1 MKCHKCQ
8 ADVLQQ
14 FKLCQA
20 CGTTLNETSDS
31 EKETKKLM
39 SFEDYKKKIASRK
52 NEKSCSGPTAK
63 KKKSEPTKEVLVNVG
78 LMKINKGELKP
89 IKGKTML
96 VRVPVNVR
104 KLDLLE
110 KSVEKHA
117 AHDRTFDRYESYAL
131 LYCILMVRIF

>member
-14 FKLCQA
+14 FKFCQA

-39 SFEDYKKKIASRK
+39 SFEDYRKKIASRK

-89 IKGKTML
+89 IKGKTM
-96 VRVPVNVR
+96 PV
-104 KLDLLE
+104 
-110 KSVEKHA
+110 A
-117 AHDRTFDRYESYAL
+117 
-131 LYCILMVRIF
+131 